1 MTSRCGFVAVVGRP
15 NVGKSTLVNRL
26 LGQKLCITS
35 RRPQTTRHAILGI
48 HTVGD
53 TQAVFIDTPGL
64 HGGRKGALNRY
75 LNRTAAASLAD
86 VDVVVFVVDRLRWT
100 DEDEAV
106 RERLRDHP
114 APLLLAINKVDL
126 LSDKAALLPR
136 LEALAEEG
144 TYRDV
149 IPLSAHTGENV
160 TALERR
166 VLDLLPEGE
175 HLFAEDQFTD
185 RSERFLAAELV
196 REKLTRQLDQEL
208 PYTLSVEI
216 ERFQRRDRLLTIDA
230 LIWVERSSQKAI
242 VIGRGG
248 EGLKR
253 IGSRARRDLERLFG
267 QQVLLKLWVRV
278 KERWTDDE
286 QALQRLGYVD
296 PGRSE

>member
-1 MTSRCGFVAVVGRP
+1 
-15 NVGKSTLVNRL
+15 
-26 LGQKLCITS
+26 
-35 RRPQTTRHAILGI
+35 
-48 HTVGD
+48 
-53 TQAVFIDTPGL
+53 
-64 HGGRKGALNRY
+64 
-75 LNRTAAASLAD
+75 
-86 VDVVVFVVDRLRWT
+86 VVFVVDRLRWT

-216 ERFQRRDRLLTIDA
+216 ERFQRRDRLLTINA
-230 LIWVERSSQKAI
+230 LIWVERPSQKAI

>member
-126 LSDKAALLPR
+126 LTDKAALLPR

-230 LIWVERSSQKAI
+230 LIWVERPSQKAI

>member
-53 TQAVFIDTPGL
+53 AQAVFIDTPGL

-106 RERLRDHP
+106 RERLREHP

-126 LSDKAALLPR
+126 LTDKAALLPR

-144 TYRDV
+144 AYRDV

-160 TALERR
+160 KALERR

-230 LIWVERSSQKAI
+230 LIWVERPSQKAI

>member
-48 HTVGD
+48 HTVGEA
-53 TQAVFIDTPGL
+53 QAVFIDTPGL
-64 HGGRKGALNRY
+64 HARRKGALNRY

-106 RERLRDHP
+106 HERLQEHP
-114 APLLLAINKVDL
+114 APLLMAINKVDL
-126 LSDKAALLPR
+126 LDDKAALLPR
-136 LEALAEEG
+136 LEQLSAAAH
-144 TYRDV
+144 YRDV
-149 IPLSAHTGENV
+149 IPLSAHTGDNV
-160 TALERR
+160 KALERR
-166 VLDLLPEGE
+166 VLELLPEGA

-196 REKLTRQLDQEL
+196 REKLTRQLRF
-208 PYTLSVEI
+208 
-216 ERFQRRDRLLTIDA
+216 ERRAQLVAIDA
-230 LIWVERSSQKAI
+230 LIWVERPSQKAI
-242 VIGRGG
+242 VIGHGG

-253 IGSRARRDLERLFG
+253 VGSRARRDLERLFG

-296 PGRSE
+296 PGGAE

>member
-48 HTVGD
+48 HTIGD

-126 LSDKAALLPR
+126 LTDKAALLPR

>member
-126 LSDKAALLPR
+126 LTDKAALLPR

-216 ERFQRRDRLLTIDA
+216 ERFQRRDRLLTINA
-230 LIWVERSSQKAI
+230 LIWVERPSQKAI